1 MLSEIQYPSYED
13 RKDPC
18 GKPEI
23 VGQYLLKP
31 EREEEGWEWKK
42 KISTLME
49 NVREVVHDLN
59 NPIAAIIL
67 CGQLLAAKAVDPE
80 TKEDLEK
87 IVRQAERVSQ
97 IVKDLAV
104 FAKRSNE
111 EKECGRQ
118 AGMMR
123 RKEGTY
129 AGCSF
134 SWEKL
139 KEMED
144 NGAEFWTADNLSLLR
159 IVEIDEKQKSIYI
172 INQTGKITWPLKY
185 QKLEEVHEKVHSGKV
200 AFTPSEIDKLV
211 PTWGTYI
218 VGLLKYLGC
227 DKVLP

>member
-1 MLSEIQYPSYED
+1 MSTEIQYPFYENW
-13 RKDPC
+13 KDLGGRPEVP
-18 GKPEI
+18 GRYLPKPES
-23 VGQYLLKP
+23 
-31 EREEEGWEWKK
+31 EEEGWEWKK
-42 KISTLME
+42 KLSTLME

-59 NPIAAIIL
+59 NAIAAMIL
-67 CGQLLAAKAVDPE
+67 CWQRLAAKAVDPE
-80 TKEDLEK
+80 AIEELEK
-87 IVRQAERVSQ
+87 IVRQAERASQ

-159 IVEIDEKQKSIYI
+159 IVEIDEKEKSIYI

-185 QKLEEVHEKVHSGKV
+185 QKLEEVHEKVHGGKV
-200 AFTPSEIDKLV
+200 AFTPSEIDRLV

-218 VGLLKYLGC
+218 AGLLKHLGC
-227 DKVLP
+227 GKVLP